1 MKKKLISIGASVAML
16 LGGGVSAMANTHFSS
31 SFLSGTYLVVSNSV
45 TVSQTSSNVWFYSYA
60 AGTNVQSFATNA
72 AGILYP
78 AAIADSPVIAD
89 ANSDVNPN
97 IAVQIVVGYSNNIFA
112 ASVQTPVVNTWTNPI
127 PAIPVNS
134 LSTNVVTVTL
144 STVSSVAL
152 GLADTSTGKTFTFS
166 VTANGTTPVVFS
178 TNLPTSFLQGAGA
191 IRATVGAGGGTG
203 SGIVVNVLNLT
214 GWKP

>member
-78 AAIADSPVIAD
+78 AAIVDSPMIAD
-89 ANSDVNPN
+89 VNSDVNPN

-166 VTANGTTPVVFS
+166 ITANGTTPVVVS

-191 IRATVGAGGGTG
+191 IRATVGVGGGTG
-203 SGIVVNVLNLT
+203 SGIVVNALNLT